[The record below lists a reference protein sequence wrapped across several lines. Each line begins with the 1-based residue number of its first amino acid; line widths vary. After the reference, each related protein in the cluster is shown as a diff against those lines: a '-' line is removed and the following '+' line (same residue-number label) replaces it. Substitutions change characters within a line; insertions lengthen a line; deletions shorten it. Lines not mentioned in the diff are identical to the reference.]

1 MPDHVV
7 FGYAHLKLLD
17 FGFLELHVLA
27 DNRVVFFEYE
37 FLGLGARVFL
47 GHVEEARIR
56 RGQKLDLDHG
66 GFGHFSR
73 SGLLINKKSS
83 PPEGSRRGRIALQ
96 HTCATRDV
104 KTAKRYPFGVSRLP
118 RNFVP
123 EAPVRLRSPLR
134 AGGGV
139 RLPPPPT
146 ISKRK
151 APATGAA
158 SISLTSTISA
168 RR

>member
-7 FGYAHLKLLD
+7 FGYAHLKLFD

-66 GFGHFSR
+66 GFGH
-73 SGLLINKKSS
+73 I
-83 PPEGSRRGRIALQ
+83 
-96 HTCATRDV
+96 
-104 KTAKRYPFGVSRLP
+104 
-118 RNFVP
+118 FVP
-123 EAPVRLRSPLR
+123 VC
-134 AGGGV
+134 
-139 RLPPPPT
+139 
-146 ISKRK
+146 
-151 APATGAA
+151 
-158 SISLTSTISA
+158 
-168 RR
+168 